1 MRVRVREKKKPLALT
16 KSVRAC
22 PSSTRCARFSP
33 ALPPRSSRALSL
45 SRRRK
50 TCTNSSLALNL
61 SRKRALKSASRNRAS
76 TASRRA
82 DSGRRIRVGAVNDM
96 RVDAWSRWMSSSFR
110 DDENATK
117 EVCFSRAR
125 TMGSSSSCSICVGVW
140 WRAARSRRSYFTAR
154 VFGDK
159 KKSSFS
165 SVIFC
170 EEERERRLFAN

>member
-50 TCTNSSLALNL
+50 TCTNSSLSLNL

-82 DSGRRIRVGAVNDM
+82 DSGRRIRVGAANDM

-154 VFGDK
+154 VFFGDK
-159 KKSSFS
+159 KKSS
-165 SVIFC
+165 VL
-170 EEERERRLFAN
+170 ERYFL

>member
-1 MRVRVREKKKPLALT
+1 MREDKTLALT

-22 PSSTRCARFSP
+22 PSSTRCARFSL

-50 TCTNSSLALNL
+50 TCTNSSLSLNL

-82 DSGRRIRVGAVNDM
+82 DSGRRIRVGAANDM

-117 EVCFSRAR
+117 EEVCFSRAR

-154 VFGDK
+154 VFFGDK
-159 KKSSFS
+159 KKSS
-165 SVIFC
+165 VL
-170 EEERERRLFAN
+170 ERYFL

>member
-1 MRVRVREKKKPLALT
+1 MRVRVREEKKPLALT

-82 DSGRRIRVGAVNDM
+82 DSGRRIRVGAANDM
-96 RVDAWSRWMSSSFR
+96 RVDAWSRRMSSSSFR
-110 DDENATK
+110 DENATK
-117 EVCFSRAR
+117 DEVFFSLAR
-125 TMGSSSSCSICVGVW
+125 TMGASSSCSICVGVW
-140 WRAARSRRSYFTAR
+140 WRAARSRRSYFTLEW
-154 VFGDK
+154 G
-159 KKSSFS
+159 
-165 SVIFC
+165 
-170 EEERERRLFAN
+170 

>member
-1 MRVRVREKKKPLALT
+1 MREDKTLALT

-22 PSSTRCARFSP
+22 PSSTRCARFSL

-50 TCTNSSLALNL
+50 TCTNSSLSLNL

-82 DSGRRIRVGAVNDM
+82 DSGRRIRVGAANDM

-154 VFGDK
+154 VFFGDK
-159 KKSSFS
+159 KKSS
-165 SVIFC
+165 VL
-170 EEERERRLFAN
+170 ERYFL

>member
-1 MRVRVREKKKPLALT
+1 MREDKTLALT

-22 PSSTRCARFSP
+22 PSSTRCARFSL

-82 DSGRRIRVGAVNDM
+82 DSGRRIRVGAANDM

-154 VFGDK
+154 VFFGDK
-159 KKSSFS
+159 KKSS
-165 SVIFC
+165 VL
-170 EEERERRLFAN
+170 ERYFL